1 MDLTNE
7 VETALAAFCKDSS
20 LGRDEAIQRILKE
33 WLQRE
38 GFLSSGQEGIPP
50 HKLNASN
57 DD

>member
-1 MDLTNE
+1 MEFNNE
-7 VETALAAFCKDSS
+7 VETALAAFCQESS

-33 WLQRE
+33 WLLRE